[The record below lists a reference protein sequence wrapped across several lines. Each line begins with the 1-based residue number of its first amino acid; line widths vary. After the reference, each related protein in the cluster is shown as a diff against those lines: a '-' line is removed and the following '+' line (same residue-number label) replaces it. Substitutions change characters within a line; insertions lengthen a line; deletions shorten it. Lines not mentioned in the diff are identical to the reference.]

1 MNISTEWIKLY
12 VAIDKIY
19 QMVRITGGATKK
31 YQGGITYV
39 TNNVQTHKEI
49 ITPLLHQLGVL
60 NKTKFQEECQG
71 AISVEN
77 LRKKCTAEQIR
88 YKRNS
93 KAACIRK

>member
-1 MNISTEWIKLY
+1 M
-12 VAIDKIY
+12 AIDKIY

-31 YQGGITYV
+31 YQGEITYV
-39 TNNVQTHKEI
+39 TINVQTHKEI
-49 ITPLLHQLGVL
+49 ITPILHQLGVL
-60 NKTKFQEECQG
+60 DKIKFQEEYQG

-93 KAACIRK
+93 NAACIRK